1 MVTQPGLDLASLKEI
16 RARLDQFSPR
26 TDLGLVVR
34 DCFRYLPEDLA
45 AELLDRVQRTIF
57 VESSLSL
64 VHIRPG
70 PSGFRHDYGVVS
82 RKVITDAGVAFLV
95 DAFQNTT
102 ELENLKYHGIGT
114 GGTAESAAQT
124 ALVTEITTEYS
135 VNSTRPTGSTTEG
148 ASANIYRTVGT
159 ITVDAAVAATEH
171 GIFSQAATG
180 GGTMW
185 DRSLFS
191 VINLANGDSLQATYD
206 ATFTSGG

>member
-1 MVTQPGLDLASLKEI
+1 MVTPTRPDPVSLAGI
-16 RARLDQFSPR
+16 RSRLDQFNPR
-26 TDLGLVVR
+26 TDLGLIVR

-45 AELLDRVQRTIF
+45 AELLDRVTRTIF

-70 PSGFRHDYGVVS
+70 KDGFRHDYGVVS
-82 RKVITDAGVAFLV
+82 RKVITDTGVAFLV

-114 GGTAESAAQT
+114 GTTAEAASQT

-148 ASANIYRTVGT
+148 ATANVYRTVGT

-185 DRSLFS
+185 DRSVFS
-191 VINLANGDSLQATYD
+191 VINLASGDSLQATYD
-206 ATFTSGG
+206 ASFASGG